1 MENKAEDEIRKKWEQ
16 DARENAEREQEAAQ
30 RPKKR
35 PRAIAYRNDAD
46 AVMKDLELEA
56 LLDGGAEKSTK
67 AKGGAGKARRTATF
81 FVTAFLGYLEDEQL
95 YPGSTPQPTLHQHET
110 LKQKARKSAP
120 FFGDLRSSSNG
131 SKLSSITMATP
142 TPSTNTPQKHLPAF
156 SSPAP
161 RSVPHTGATT
171 GMMNYDS
178 PAMLNMLNE
187 GGGALGGVP
196 MGGVN
201 MDISL
206 SQLLPSAS
214 AMGRADEAERT
225 RRLHS
230 IIDTLK
236 QKPGRVSVENVLALC
251 SSLGISYQKE
261 GGNAYIVPVGES
273 NLLEFV
279 FRGDEVEKIELQGG
293 FDMHNDSIGFG
304 ETGTKILTRTLQP
317 LPGQSKM
324 NVTLERFAE
333 NLEKLVTL
341 DKLGSPQHGGVSCY
355 NAIAG
360 VYTSLRKLFEH
371 EKKMAL
377 AVLEEDTHN
386 RHHKA
391 EREVLCKRSGRPRP
405 NTGNRLGLNLEYW
418 MDRRH
423 IIPKSRRATASE
435 KGKEKMEIDSFEQ
448 SEYPEDDD
456 DLETNKVY
464 SLTLEC
470 EPSPSTLYTPIRI
483 SDDWISDAIEKPTDV
498 NDANALDNILLN
510 TPSLDW
516 QDPKPTFLEPPASTG
531 EDDAMNL
538 DAAPGRLPNIRFVA
552 KFNPP
557 LVVPLTTYISLY
569 QSVGVEP
576 TQDFLATTFA
586 GLALRPNEF
595 DPGMTGTAG
604 GTTHEI
610 RSTRPALVR
619 GQDGNEQDRL
629 HNFSLYVPKME
640 YSRRLES
647 LPFAHPKQ
655 LVEILPI
662 LRQYAFT
669 TSLLQNSFLETA
681 EQQKTTQLPTPPTTP
696 NSTTSAPPLQLD
708 INLSYNPPA
717 PRLTLHIPH
726 PDATSPSGPRTASPA
741 SISDLL
747 SGLLSAPDAT
757 GPTASHAPLSVTL
770 DVHANAEIVVSEQN
784 VTEGRKVGE
793 EDLDKVQE
801 AEARIKRVGKA
812 LEVCGDLGIWGEWLR
827 REVARSSD

>member
-1 MENKAEDEIRKKWEQ
+1 M
-16 DARENAEREQEAAQ
+16 
-30 RPKKR
+30 
-35 PRAIAYRNDAD
+35 
-46 AVMKDLELEA
+46 
-56 LLDGGAEKSTK
+56 
-67 AKGGAGKARRTATF
+67 
-81 FVTAFLGYLEDEQL
+81 
-95 YPGSTPQPTLHQHET
+95 
-110 LKQKARKSAP
+110 
-120 FFGDLRSSSNG
+120 
-131 SKLSSITMATP
+131 MATP

-161 RSVPHTGATT
+161 RSVPHTGTT
-171 GMMNYDS
+171 AGIMNYDS
-178 PAMLNMLNE
+178 PAMLHMLNE
-187 GGGALGGVP
+187 GGGGLGGVS

-206 SQLLPSAS
+206 SQLGMPSAS

-225 RRLHS
+225 RRLHN
-230 IIDTLK
+230 IIETLK
-236 QKPGRVSVENVLALC
+236 QKPGRVSEQNVLALC
-251 SSLGISYQKE
+251 TRLDIHFQKE
-261 GGNAYIVPVGES
+261 GNVYILAVGES
-273 NLLEFV
+273 NLLEIL

-377 AVLEEDTHN
+377 AILEEDTPN
-386 RHHKA
+386 RNHKA
-391 EREVLCKRSGRPRP
+391 EREVLCKKSGRPRP

-423 IIPKSRRATASE
+423 MIPKSQTKAPSSE
-435 KGKEKMEIDSFEQ
+435 KGKEKMEIDSHEQ

-456 DLETNKVY
+456 DMKTNQVY

-470 EPSPSTLYTPIRI
+470 EASPSALYTPIRV
-483 SDDWISDAIEKPTDV
+483 SDSWISDAIEKPTNPD
-498 NDANALDNILLN
+498 DATSLDNILSN
-510 TPSLDW
+510 TPSIDW

-538 DAAPGRLPNIRFVA
+538 DTAPGRLPNIRFVA

-576 TQDFLATTFA
+576 PQDFSATTFV
-586 GLALRPNEF
+586 GLALRPNEL

-604 GTTHEI
+604 ASTHEI
-610 RSTRPALVR
+610 RSTRLALVR
-619 GQDGNEQDRL
+619 DESGSEKDRTHEL
-629 HNFSLYVPKME
+629 SLYVPKME
-640 YSRRLES
+640 YSRRLEN

-655 LVEILPI
+655 LVEILPV

-681 EQQKTTQLPTPPTTP
+681 EQKSTLQPPTLPITP
-696 NSTTSAPPLQLD
+696 DTKSSDPPLQLD
-708 INLSYNPPA
+708 VNLSYTPPA

-726 PDATSPSGPRTASPA
+726 PSSTLPVDSKITSAPRATSPS

-747 SGLLSAPDAT
+747 SGLLSDS
-757 GPTASHAPLSVTL
+757 GPPLLHAPLGVTL
-770 DVHANAEIVVSEQN
+770 DVHANGELVVSEQN
-784 VTEGRKVGE
+784 ITEGRKVGE

-801 AEARIKRVGKA
+801 VDARIKRVGKA
-812 LEVCGDLGIWGEWLR
+812 LEVCGDLGVWGEWLR
-827 REVARSSD
+827 KEVARGGN